1 MKKNMGIPDEE
12 FKEIEKNIPLSFELY
27 QQNPHDIQARYQRLK
42 TQFMIEKLFVML
54 DVNESELN
62 HVAKKTHHEKLS
74 VLMVQNS
81 TLKNELQQFIKNI
94 LINGLS
100 SSEQENIYFFTVK
113 QKINEIHD
121 KVKTINDEHTKDYI
135 QNAMNKLNK
144 MENEIQQTQQSELPK
159 LEFDFTQDQRTIK
172 THIKEYERTH

>member
-54 DVNESELN
+54 DANDSELN
-62 HVAKKTHHEKLS
+62 HVAKKTHHEQLS

-81 TLKNELQQFIKNI
+81 TLRNELQQFIKNI

-172 THIKEYERTH
+172 THIKEYEHTR